1 LHLSAMGAA
10 IPICLTLAASL
21 PDILPH
27 SPSQIRTEIL
37 TGTMEVRDEIIPEDE
52 NEDISYA
59 NRSKSTVSVTL
70 IIEDGVNETRPA
82 KRYALG
88 EKRQKKTR
96 DQKRKGVIVL
106 SEPDQDDDGEVV

>member
-1 LHLSAMGAA
+1 MGAA
-10 IPICLTLAASL
+10 IPICLTLVASL

-27 SPSQIRTEIL
+27 SPSKIRTEIL
-37 TGTMEVRDEIIPEDE
+37 TGTIQVRDEIIPEDD

-70 IIEDGVNETRPA
+70 IIDDGVNETRPA

-88 EKRQKKTR
+88 EKRQKKR
-96 DQKRKGVIVL
+96 KDKKRKEEIVL
-106 SEPDQDDDGEVV
+106 SEPDQDDMGDV